1 VNDEQAQ
8 QFASPDRDNPE
19 PGPVPS
25 PDPAR
30 EALDEPPLTAEEL
43 EREIGDSE
51 VWDEASEG
59 AEEKI

>member
-1 VNDEQAQ
+1 VNDEVAQ
-8 QFASPDRDNPE
+8 QFASADRDSTGRAPA
-19 PGPVPS
+19 PS

-51 VWDEASEG
+51 AWDEASEG
-59 AEEKI
+59 AEEKF